1 MLVRWDFYRRLAAWI
16 GLAALL
22 TLSACSTNVAPIPPE
37 SIRPSANAI
46 QPGARRSIIG
56 VASWYGPGFD
66 GHRTSTGRIYDQEE
80 LTAASELFAPGSRVM
95 VTNLDSGKS
104 VEVTIT
110 DHGPYKKGRKI
121 DLSHK
126 AAAILGMVQPGT
138 AHVLI
143 ELVSAPPGS
152 RPVGSMPEFF
162 VQVGSFTN
170 QEHAIQ
176 IRDRVAAHFKDVRIN
191 QVDAGASRYYR
202 VRMGAFASRHE
213 AEARAADTSRLGIHT
228 VIVCE

>member
-1 MLVRWDFYRRLAAWI
+1 MRWNLYR
-16 GLAALL
+16 GLAAAVGLSAL
-22 TLSACSTNVAPIPPE
+22 TTLSACSTSVAPIPFE
-37 SIRPSANAI
+37 SIPPSSKTSV
-46 QPGARRSIIG
+46 QPGARSIVG

-66 GHRTSTGRIYDQEE
+66 GHRTSTGKIYDQEE
-80 LTAASELFAPGSRVM
+80 LTAASELFALGSRVI
-95 VTNLDSGKS
+95 VTNLDNGKS

-126 AAAILGMVQPGT
+126 AATIIGMVGRGT

-143 ELVSAPPGS
+143 DLVSAPPGS

-170 QEHAIQ
+170 HAHALEL
-176 IRDRVAAHFKDVRIN
+176 RNRVAAYFNDVRIN
-191 QVDAGASRYYR
+191 QVDAGTNRYYR
-202 VRMGAFASRHE
+202 VRMGAFASRHD
-213 AEARAADTSRLGIHT
+213 AEARAADTSRLGIHV